1 MEKEDRPPPIQ
12 RQIKLIYMPL
22 GYWELTNIEDEM
34 STFDSIFGWKIVSS
48 WIWAHQSYTFFWNQ
62 LSQTKYE
69 WNIWKKHQY
78 RFCETERIFTE
89 SIWALKAIFFVLKI
103 KLPQPTHT
111 HTLQRFWIRT
121 LLAWSSFEIFKIFN
135 RKLLCQQWRSPR
147 MLE

>member
-1 MEKEDRPPPIQ
+1 
-12 RQIKLIYMPL
+12 MPL
-22 GYWELTNIEDEM
+22 GSWELTNIEDEM

-103 KLPQPTHT
+103 KLPQPTLT
-111 HTLQRFWIRT
+111 HIAEVLNKKTFSLKFIWNIQSFQPKT
-121 LLAWSSFEIFKIFN
+121 SLPTMAFATNAWVTN
-135 RKLLCQQWRSPR
+135 
-147 MLE
+147 